1 MDGSDSHFVFLMIFC
16 PKKSPPPLKLTF
28 SHLKMAGWNI
38 ISFSFLGPGQ
48 FSGAS
53 CQFQGGYSPLP
64 NKKTVSSSGY
74 TLRDNHIPQ
83 VSVVLVL
90 FPRSPR
96 EIECN
101 KKPPRVTEDG
111 NWHNEMERKIFERK
125 HKPEKNPQKRHFC
138 VR

>member
-1 MDGSDSHFVFLMIFC
+1 MANFQVQAVSFREGT
-16 PKKSPPPLKLTF
+16 PPSPP
-28 SHLKMAGWNI
+28 
-38 ISFSFLGPGQ
+38 
-48 FSGAS
+48 
-53 CQFQGGYSPLP
+53 
-64 NKKTVSSSGY
+64 KKTVSSSGY

-125 HKPEKNPQKRHFC
+125 HKPEESPKTMFLCKMIVSKPSHSGMFVEVPGITLGVTYCKKQYINNILP
-138 VR
+138 